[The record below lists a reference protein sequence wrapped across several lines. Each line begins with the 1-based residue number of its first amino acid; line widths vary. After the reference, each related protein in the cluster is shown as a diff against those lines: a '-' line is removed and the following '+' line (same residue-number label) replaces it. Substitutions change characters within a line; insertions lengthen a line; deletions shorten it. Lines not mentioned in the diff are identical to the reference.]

1 MKTAI
6 NLVATPN
13 QSVSANI
20 SDANGK
26 THIVDMKLRTMPDGY
41 LIMDM
46 TIDNTP
52 VFAGRRCVNKM
63 PLVLGF
69 PIAGNFYF
77 MDKYENTDPTY
88 DGLGG
93 RYLLIYDDEYTL
105 D

>member
-20 SDANGK
+20 SDANGT

-46 TIDNTP
+46 AIDNTP
-52 VFAGRRCVNKM
+52 VFYGRRCVNKM
-63 PLVLGF
+63 PLALGY
-69 PIAGNFYF
+69 PIGGNFYF
-77 MDKYENTDPTY
+77 QDQYGNTDPVYT
-88 DGLGG
+88 GLSEQ
-93 RYLLIYDDEYTL
+93 YLLIYDDEYTL

>member
-20 SDANGK
+20 SDANGA
-26 THIVDMKLRTMPDGY
+26 THIVDINLRTMPDGY
-41 LIMDM
+41 MIMDM
-46 TIDNTP
+46 GIDGAL
-52 VFAGRRCVNKM
+52 VFYGRRCINKM
-63 PLVLGF
+63 PLVLGS
-69 PIAGNFYF
+69 PIGGNFYF
-77 MDKYENTDPTY
+77 QDQYGNTDPEY
-88 DGLGG
+88 NGLAS